1 MSKMNLGEN
10 YLKSCIKEFKGLKSL
25 GERSFSQI
33 RDEDFFVSPD
43 EESNS
48 IAIIVRHLSGNMI
61 SRWTDF
67 LSSDG
72 EKEYR
77 KRDEE
82 FERLFYTDKDDV
94 MSRWEKGWDCLFD
107 ALNSLNEEDLLKEVF
122 IRKEKHTVPE
132 AINRQLAHYG
142 YHIGQIVYIA
152 KHLESRNWKSLSIP
166 RGKSNDFNNE
176 MDIKSKGK
184 K

>member
-1 MSKMNLGEN
+1 MNLAEN
-10 YLKSCIKEFKGLKSL
+10 YLKSCLKEFKGLKSL
-25 GERSFSQI
+25 GEKSFSQI
-33 RDEDFFVSPD
+33 KDEDFFVSLD
-43 EESNS
+43 DESNS

-67 LSSDG
+67 LTTDG

-77 KRDEE
+77 NRDEE
-82 FERLFYTDKDDV
+82 FERLFYTDKDDI
-94 MSRWEKGWDCLFD
+94 MSRWEKGWKCLFD
-107 ALNSLNEEDLLKEVF
+107 AVGPLKEEDLLKEVC

-132 AINRQLAHYG
+132 AINRQLTHYG

-166 RGKSNDFNNE
+166 RGKSKDFNEE
-176 MDIKSKGK
+176 MDKKSKGK

>member
-1 MSKMNLGEN
+1 
-10 YLKSCIKEFKGLKSL
+10 
-25 GERSFSQI
+25 
-33 RDEDFFVSPD
+33 
-43 EESNS
+43 
-48 IAIIVRHLSGNMI
+48 MI

>member
-1 MSKMNLGEN
+1 MNTEN
-10 YLKSCIKEFKGLKSL
+10 SGKHYLENCIKEFKGLKTL
-25 GERSFSQI
+25 GEKSFAQI
-33 RDEDFFVSPD
+33 KDEDFFWSPD

-67 LSSDG
+67 LTTDG

-94 MSRWEKGWDCLFD
+94 IARWEKGWKCFLDTLE
-107 ALNSLNEEDLLKEVF
+107 SLNENDLMKDVY
-122 IRKEKHTVPE
+122 IRKEKHTVIA
-132 AINRQLAHYG
+132 AINRQLAHYA
-142 YHIGQIVYIA
+142 YHVGQIVFIS
-152 KHLESRNWKSLSIP
+152 KHLESSNWKSLSIP
-166 RGKSNDFNNE
+166 RGKSNDFNKTI
-176 MDIKSKGK
+176 MK
-184 K
+184 